1 MASTSSPRAPA
12 GDDDALIIARA
23 LRLEGFLP
31 EFNAEL
37 CGKLFARSGVS
48 VYEPGSF
55 LIEQGEKGRDLFVL
69 LEGRVTVTKNMGAAP
84 RQVNELGP
92 QAVLGEIALLRD
104 GTRTASVVA
113 LMSTRAFR
121 LVNEDLRYV
130 LEHNP
135 ELAAHLEEL
144 VQQRSS

>member
-1 MASTSSPRAPA
+1 MASTNPRRAPA
-12 GDDDALIIARA
+12 GDDDALIIARV

-31 EFNAEL
+31 EFNGEL
-37 CGKLFARSGVS
+37 CGKLFAHSGVS
-48 VYEPGSF
+48 VYEPGAF

-69 LEGRVTVTKNMGAAP
+69 LEGRVTVTKSMGAAP
-84 RQVNELGP
+84 RQVDELGP
-92 QAVLGEIALLRD
+92 ESLVGEIALMRD

-121 LVNEDLRYV
+121 LVNEDLGYV

-135 ELAAHLEEL
+135 ALAAHLEEL
-144 VQQRSS
+144 VQQRSR